1 MDVQKLDPSF
11 IDIPSDV
18 DVLAILHPYPLSPA
32 QLYAIDQFI
41 LGKGRAFIVVDPA
54 SLVSM
59 QGGFDPMMGPSTT
72 PSSSIS
78 SLEPLLSR
86 WGVAASREVVLDLA
100 GAMPVQVTD
109 PTGQPRAVPQPIFF
123 RIEPDH
129 IDRDDLTTAW
139 LQRGLVFGASGAFS
153 VSQRPNVTSQVLA
166 RTSGETM
173 RIPAEMALARPS
185 PFELLRE
192 WVPANRSETVA
203 LRLSGALDTAYP
215 SGPPPGATAAPRRL
229 IRSARPAE
237 IVLVADSDF
246 LADDFY
252 VAPQQAGAT
261 FADNGAFALNVLDL
275 LAGSDAMVSLRS
287 RAPSL
292 RRMGLIDRMEAQ
304 AQARIEQRQAELQGE
319 LQRTQARL
327 TELQSRG
334 QGSGFFAGNLGAE
347 LTPEES
353 AEIERFRSTLKN
365 VQKQLRAAGRDFRA
379 DIERLQG
386 WVTFLNVWLA
396 PILVAMAGVL
406 VFWRRRRTGAQGPRT

>member
-1 MDVQKLDPSF
+1 
-11 IDIPSDV
+11 
-18 DVLAILHPYPLSPA
+18 
-32 QLYAIDQFI
+32 
-41 LGKGRAFIVVDPA
+41 
-54 SLVSM
+54 
-59 QGGFDPMMGPSTT
+59 
-72 PSSSIS
+72 
-78 SLEPLLSR
+78 
-86 WGVAASREVVLDLA
+86 
-100 GAMPVQVTD
+100 
-109 PTGQPRAVPQPIFF
+109 VPQPIFF
-123 RIEPDH
+123 RIEPDR

-139 LQRGLVFGASGAFS
+139 LQRGLVLGASGAFS
-153 VSQRPNVTSQVLA
+153 VSQRPNVAAQTLA

-173 RIPAEMALARPS
+173 RIPAEMALSRPS

-192 WVPANRSETVA
+192 CVPANRSETIA

-292 RRMGLIDRMEAQ
+292 RRMSLIDRMEAQ
-304 AQARIEQRQAELQGE
+304 AQARIEQRQTELQGE
-319 LQRTQARL
+319 VQRLQARL
-327 TELQSRG
+327 TELQARG

-353 AEIERFRSTLKN
+353 AEIARFETTLKAA
-365 VQKQLRAAGRDFRA
+365 QKQLRGVRRDVRA
-379 DIERLQG
+379 DIERLQA
-386 WVTFLNVWLA
+386 WTTFLNVWLA
-396 PILVAMAGVL
+396 PILVAAAGVI
-406 VFWRRRRTGAQGPRT
+406 VFWRRRRAGAQGSRS